1 MDPQEAVD
9 QLFGAGRAKVVDAVT
24 STRVTER
31 EIILVNGVPVQLVG
45 EDGEALKEALLA
57 GKLPDQS
64 ILNRVLAS
72 VLGGELKGVSKLEST
87 FTMTSKTT
95 TKDTMTV
102 HHNGKIV
109 DERTAETRSQTQL
122 TGHSEDTF
130 PPGSTPSIFSS
141 SGNSRMSC
149 SSSPSSL
156 SSSPRPSQSPSPR
169 PPSRATESPTRMTK
183 SQSPLNCGQL
193 SSCSSPVPMRTSR
206 SSSSS
211 RTSIKTKEN
220 GSGVILNQD
229 LVDSLARTGLTDLS
243 PCLKN
248 GDYIK
253 LNQVQNVSTY
263 MFTYHHYFSYSY
275 IIWICIY
282 CLKYINELTY
292 TLLLL
297 IYFNS

>member
-169 PPSRATESPTRMTK
+169 PPS
-183 SQSPLNCGQL
+183 
-193 SSCSSPVPMRTSR
+193 
-206 SSSSS
+206 
-211 RTSIKTKEN
+211 
-220 GSGVILNQD
+220 
-229 LVDSLARTGLTDLS
+229 
-243 PCLKN
+243 
-248 GDYIK
+248 
-253 LNQVQNVSTY
+253 
-263 MFTYHHYFSYSY
+263 
-275 IIWICIY
+275 
-282 CLKYINELTY
+282 
-292 TLLLL
+292 
-297 IYFNS
+297 